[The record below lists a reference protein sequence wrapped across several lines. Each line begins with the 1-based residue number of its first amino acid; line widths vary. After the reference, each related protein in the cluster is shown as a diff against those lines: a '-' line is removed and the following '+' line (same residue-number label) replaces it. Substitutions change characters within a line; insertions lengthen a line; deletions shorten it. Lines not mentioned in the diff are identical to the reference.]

1 MNLFEEL
8 QRRGLIKDTA
18 GEDLEKVINGCNAT
32 FYRGTDPTADSLHIW
47 HYSSLITVKRL
58 AKAGHHPILLVGW
71 ATGLIWDP
79 RPTAEREIIAYE
91 TVQKNFEWL
100 KKQVT
105 ELFDGN
111 VEVVNNYDWT
121 KDVTILEFLREIWKY
136 INVSYM
142 LNKDIISRRLESGIT
157 FAEFTYTLLQW
168 YDFLHLYETK
178 NCIMQVEWSDQWGNI
193 TTGIELINKK
203 LWKNAYA
210 FTMPLILDN
219 AGNKFGKSAWNAL
232 WLDKN
237 KTSPYEI
244 YQYLVN
250 SDDNKVEEY
259 LKVFTFL
266 SPDEIIETMKKHSEA
281 PENRLAQKTLAK
293 EFITDLH
300 GQAEYEKVQKII
312 EILFGNENKM
322 DLISKLNKD
331 EILTLT
337 KATNWIQIEWDEFR
351 ILDLCTQSGLTE
363 SNWEAKKM
371 IQSWAIYC
379 NEEKI
384 SDIQKVIKKSDAVNW
399 VLLLRKGKKVNKAI
413 FLY

>member
-1 MNLFEEL
+1 MDLFEEL

-18 GEDLEKVINGCNAT
+18 WDDLEKVINSCNAT
-32 FYRGTDPTADSLHIW
+32 LYWGTDPTAESLHIG

-58 AKAGHHPILLVGW
+58 AKAGHHPILLVGG

-105 ELFDGN
+105 DLFDGN

-121 KDVTILEFLREIWKY
+121 KDITILEFLREIGKY

-142 LNKDIISRRLESGIT
+142 LNKDIVRRRLESGIT

-178 NCIMQVEWSDQWGNI
+178 NCVMQAAGSDQWWNI
-193 TTGIELINKK
+193 TKGIELINKK
-203 LWKNAYA
+203 LGKTAYA
-210 FTMPLILDN
+210 FTMPFISDG
-219 AGNKFGKSAWNAL
+219 AGNKFWKSEGNAL

-237 KTSPYEI
+237 KTSAYAI

-266 SPDEIIETMKKHSEA
+266 TPDEIIEIMKKHNEA

-312 EILFGNENKM
+312 DVLFWDWDKLAIISKMSDDEKSALARETGSVKMNWSEVRLM
-322 DLISKLNKD
+322 DLIV
-331 EILTLT
+331 E
-337 KATNWIQIEWDEFR
+337 
-351 ILDLCTQSGLTE
+351 SGLAS
-363 SNWEAKKM
+363 SNGETKKM
-371 IQSWAIYC
+371 IQAGSIYF
-379 NEEKI
+379 NEEKVE
-384 SDIQKVIKKSDAVNW
+384 DIQKTVKSDDLVNW
-399 VLLLRKGKKVNKAI
+399 VALLRKWKKTYKLI
-413 FLY
+413 LG

>member
-8 QRRGLIKDTA
+8 QWRGLVKDTA
-18 GEDLEKVINGCNAT
+18 WEDLEKVINGCNAT
-32 FYRGTDPTADSLHIW
+32 FYRGTDPTADSLHIG

-79 RPTAEREIIAYE
+79 RPTAEREIIPYE
-91 TVQKNFEWL
+91 TVQKNFEWI
-100 KKQVT
+100 KKQVSD
-105 ELFDGN
+105 LFDGN

-121 KDVTILEFLREIWKY
+121 KDINILDFLREIWKY

-142 LNKDIISRRLESGIT
+142 LSKDIISRRLETGIT

-203 LWKNAYA
+203 LGKTAYA

-219 AGNKFGKSAWNAL
+219 AGNKFWKSEGNAL
-232 WLDKN
+232 WLDKD
-237 KTSPYEI
+237 KTSAYAI

-266 SPDEIIETMKKHSEA
+266 SPEEIMDVMKKHQEA
-281 PENRLAQKTLAK
+281 PELRLAQKTLAR
-293 EFITDLH
+293 EFVKDLH

-312 EILFGNENKM
+312 DVLFGDGDKLAIISQMSDDEKSALARETGSVKINWNEARLM
-322 DLISKLNKD
+322 DLIV
-331 EILTLT
+331 E
-337 KATNWIQIEWDEFR
+337 
-351 ILDLCTQSGLTE
+351 SGLAA
-363 SNWEAKKM
+363 SNWEAKKL
-371 IQSWAIYC
+371 IQAGSIYF
-379 NEEKI
+379 NEGKVE
-384 SDIQKVIKKSDAVNW
+384 DIQKVVKADDLVNW
-399 VLLLRKGKKVNKAI
+399 VGLLRKWKKSYKLI
-413 FLY
+413 LG